1 MKLLK
6 AVLLVLHE
14 ACSDWN
20 ADFIMTRKMSR
31 NKQNLKKKKQSLDV

>member
-14 ACSDWN
+14 AYSDWN
-20 ADFIMTRKMSR
+20 ADFIMTRKMSS
-31 NKQNLKKKKQSLDV
+31 NKQNWKKKQQSLDV